1 VSVPVLSASGLE
13 VVRAS
18 RHGVFRLAV
27 HELSLHRAEVL
38 VVLGPNGAGKSTL
51 LRALAGLEK
60 PSQGRIERHAG
71 GTVTLVFQRPV
82 AFEGSVEHNVRAA
95 LLGSG
100 LGRAGARLRARA
112 ALERFGIGQ
121 LASRRAATLSGGELR
136 RLALARAF
144 ALEPAVLLLD
154 EPYDDLDLAGQAA
167 LTLDLRR
174 VIADTG
180 VAVGVVTH
188 DLRRALQLADRIAA
202 LIDGRV
208 RQLGSR
214 AEVLARPASPQVA
227 RLVGM
232 DNLVR
237 AVADP
242 DGWGRVDAA
251 HRVPLAE
258 ARPAG
263 EPGWIG
269 IRPEHLK
276 VDVGRGE
283 GESIGKGR
291 VESLVDDG
299 ITTHVSISWAGLELR
314 THLLAGRGLART
326 LSIGDP
332 VSLSVRPEC
341 VHWIPITDEATPHPS
356 RAAR

>member
-1 VSVPVLSASGLE
+1 MSEPALTIRDVDL
-13 VVRAS
+13 VRAS
-18 RHGVFRLAV
+18 RAGAFRLRV
-27 HELSLHRAEVL
+27 DELSLYRGEVL

-51 LRALAGLEK
+51 LRVLAGIESLAHGELE
-60 PSQGRIERHAG
+60 QRADGAAA
-71 GTVTLVFQRPV
+71 LVFQRPA
-82 AFEGSVEHNVRAA
+82 AFAGSVSHNVRAA

-100 LGRAGARLRARA
+100 LSRSDARQRVRA
-112 ALERFGIGQ
+112 ALERFDIGH
-121 LASRRAATLSGGELR
+121 LAARRAATLSGGELR

-144 ALEPAVLLLD
+144 AALPAVLLLD

-180 VAVGVVTH
+180 VAVAVVTH
-188 DLRRALQLADRIAA
+188 DLRRALLLADRIAA
-202 LIDGRV
+202 LIGGRV
-208 RQLGSR
+208 RQQGPR
-214 AEVLARPASPQVA
+214 AEVLARPASRAVA

-232 DNLVR
+232 DNLVA

-242 DGWGRVDAA
+242 DGWGRIDDA
-251 HRVPLAE
+251 HRVPLATTP
-258 ARPAG
+258 PAG
-263 EPGWIG
+263 EVGWIG

-276 VDVGRGE
+276 LDVGRGD
-283 GESIGKGR
+283 GEAIGKGR
-291 VESLVDDG
+291 IESLVDDG
-299 ITTHVSISWAGLELR
+299 ITTHVRVAWAGLELR

-341 VHWIPITDEATPHPS
+341 VHWIPGPDPM
-356 RAAR
+356 